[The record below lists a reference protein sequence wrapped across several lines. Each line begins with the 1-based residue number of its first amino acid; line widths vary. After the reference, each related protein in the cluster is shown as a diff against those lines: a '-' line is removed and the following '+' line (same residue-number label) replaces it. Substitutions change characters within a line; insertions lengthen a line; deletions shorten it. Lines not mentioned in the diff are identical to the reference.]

1 MKKFELPKMT
11 EEEKLEELNR
21 ERRGGNRLVGFVMCF
36 AILLFLI
43 GVFVLGYRLYAVI
56 EDKRIEERAYSTAE
70 AVIGVDNPEED
81 DENVYLDKDLIAT
94 LQEAFKNKDV
104 IAYIS
109 FPEAGIT
116 YPVVQGKD
124 NSQYLY
130 HNIYGQYSINGSIF
144 LDSDNNNDFSSVSSV
159 VYGHHMNNGSMFGSL
174 ERSLGNWKDKTFKIY
189 TRDEMLTYKIVCTEV
204 ISHDDRDFF
213 IGKKSKSEVQEFT
226 DNLNKKKIDS
236 AFIVDD
242 DFANPYLYRCE
253 EFTKAFKSRYPS
265 CLVDEDMT
273 NFVTLLT
280 CHYGGGTT
288 SRFGATGGLVNSKN
302 IVIKDKEEK

>member
-1 MKKFELPKMT
+1 MSKFELPKMS
-11 EEEKLEELNR
+11 EEEKMEELNR
-21 ERRGGNRLVGFVMCF
+21 ERRSGGRIVGFVMCIALLLLLVGV
-36 AILLFLI
+36 AI
-43 GVFVLGYRLYAVI
+43 LGYRFYAVI
-56 EDKRIEERAYSTAE
+56 EDERIAETASSTADS
-70 AVIGVDNPEED
+70 VIGINNPEED
-81 DENVYLDKDLIAT
+81 DDNVYLDKDLIAT

-104 IAYIS
+104 VAYIS

-144 LDSDNNNDFSSVSSV
+144 LDSDNNDDFSSVSSV
-159 VYGHHMNNGSMFGSL
+159 IYGHHMNNGSMFGSL
-174 ERSLGNWKDKTFKIY
+174 ERSLGNWKDKIFKIY

-204 ISHDDRDFF
+204 ISPDDRDFF
-213 IGKKSKSEVQEFT
+213 IGKKSKNEVKEFT
-226 DNLNKKKIDS
+226 DDLNKKKTDS
-236 AFIVDD
+236 VFLIDD
-242 DFANPYLYRCE
+242 DFANPYLYRSE
-253 EFTKAFKSRYPS
+253 EFVKAFKSRYSS

-288 SRFGATGGLVNSKN
+288 SRFGATGGLVSSKN